1 MHQIERT
8 GWNQAKYFADF
19 TPAFYVLGKQ
29 RKEEYTMLYN
39 MLQTG
44 TRIRELREKNKMTQ
58 GDMAD
63 LMDCTV
69 DHVSR
74 CERGVERYSV
84 ESLIKL
90 ADIFD
95 VSVDYLLCRTTQI
108 GNEFGTKSQE
118 QLGTSIKL
126 NHEVPRGRRL

>member
-1 MHQIERT
+1 MRSSII
-8 GWNQAKYFADF
+8 AAIS
-19 TPAFYVLGKQ
+19 PAFYVLSKLREG
-29 RKEEYTMLYN
+29 EYIMLYN

-44 TRIRELREKNKMTQ
+44 TRIRELREKKKMTQ
-58 GDMAD
+58 GDMAL

-84 ESLIKL
+84 EALIKL

-95 VSVDYLLCRTTQI
+95 VSVDYLLCRTTKIGSEFSVESSEQI
-108 GNEFGTKSQE
+108 GS
-118 QLGTSIKL
+118 LIKL
-126 NHEVPRGRRL
+126 NHDVPRGRHL